1 MREGAPKIIGII
13 KALSEHPGQMIPLFS
28 SRNYNTFLSVLRESG
43 LRVAISNMMRV
54 MDNSAS
60 DIERISVLKGIEVQE
75 FTGQV
80 LHVPYSDNPLVSVV
94 IPVYNQFE
102 YTYWCVKSIVE
113 TTKDLDYEIIIA
125 DDCST
130 DTTRDIEKYLPGVRV
145 IRNEK
150 NLRFTLNCNNAV
162 KYAKGKYVALLNN
175 DTVVMDGWMSAL
187 VEVLERDPK
196 VGSVGSK
203 MNYPDGVLQEAGCV
217 VWRDGSA
224 WNIGK
229 GLNPNLPQFN
239 YLKEVDYVSGASFM
253 FPKAVWDE
261 LMGFDERYAP
271 SYCEDSDL
279 AFQMRYNG
287 YKVMY
292 QPRSCVVHFEGM
304 SNGKAL
310 GSSLKSYQ
318 LVNTRKFYEKWRDVL
333 MDHSTMGADLFIA
346 RDRSADKRCV
356 VYVDEHITDPNGDE
370 FDRFASEEM
379 ISCARNGDSVK
390 LIADDYFLDEKSA
403 SVFQDEGIEVLYG
416 GEARRDQKKW
426 AHDYKKFID
435 LVVVCRPYLM
445 RKYKRLFRGTEVRL
459 IGYDE
464 ASIPEKKRSYQS
476 LQH

>member
-1 MREGAPKIIGII
+1 MREGAPKIISII
-13 KALSEHPGQMIPLFS
+13 RALSEHPGQMIPLFS

-43 LRVAISNMMRV
+43 LKVAIANMMRV

-60 DIERISVLKGIEVQE
+60 DIERINILQGIEVKE

-80 LHVPYSDNPLVSVV
+80 FNVPFSNEPLVSVV

-102 YTYWCVKSIVE
+102 YTYWCVRSIVE
-113 TTKDLDYEIIIA
+113 TTKGIDYEIIIA

-130 DTTRDIEKYLPGVRV
+130 DTTCDIEKYLPGVRV
-145 IRNEK
+145 IRNER

-162 KYAKGKYVALLNN
+162 KYTKGKYVALLNN
-175 DTVVMDGWMSAL
+175 DTLVMDGWMSSL
-187 VEVLERDPK
+187 LKVLENDPK
-196 VGSVGSK
+196 VGLVGSK
-203 MNYPDGVLQEAGCV
+203 MIYPDGVLQEAGCV

-239 YLKEVDYVSGASFM
+239 FLKEVDYVSGASFM
-253 FPKAVWDE
+253 FPKVIWDE

-318 LVNTRKFYEKWRDVL
+318 LINTRKFYEKWRDVL
-333 MDHSTMGADLFIA
+333 MEHSPLGADLFVV
-346 RDRSADKRCV
+346 RDRSMGKRRV
-356 VYVDEHITDPNGDE
+356 VFVDEHVTDPSGDDY
-370 FDRFASEEM
+370 DRFVAQKM
-379 ISCARNGDSVK
+379 IACARCGNSVK
-390 LIADDYFLDEKSA
+390 LIADDYLLDEGKA
-403 SVFQDEGIEVLYG
+403 VTYQDEGIEVLYG

-426 AHDYKKFID
+426 AHDYRKLVD
-435 LVVVCRPYLM
+435 LVVVCRPFLM
-445 RKYKRLFRGTEVRL
+445 RKYVRLFRGTDIKL
-459 IGYDE
+459 IDYGE
-464 ASIPEKKRSYQS
+464 AQIPERQRTYPTE
-476 LQH
+476 

>member
-43 LRVAISNMMRV
+43 LKVAISNMMRV

-60 DIERISVLKGIEVQE
+60 DIERINVLKGIEVQE

-80 LHVPYSDNPLVSVV
+80 FNVPYCGNPLVSVV

-102 YTYWCVKSIVE
+102 YTYWCVRSIVE
-113 TTKDLDYEIIIA
+113 TTKGMDYEIIIA

-130 DTTRDIEKYLPGVRV
+130 DTTKDIEKYLPGVRV
-145 IRNEK
+145 IRNEH
-150 NLRFTLNCNNAV
+150 NLRFTLNCNTAV
-162 KYAKGKYVALLNN
+162 RYARGKYVALLNN
-175 DTVVMDGWMSAL
+175 DTIVREGWMSTL
-187 VEVLERDPK
+187 VDVLEKDPK
-196 VGSVGSK
+196 AGLVGSK
-203 MNYPDGVLQEAGCV
+203 MTYPDGVLQEAGCV

-239 YLKEVDYVSGASFM
+239 YVKEVDYVSGASFM

-292 QPRSCVVHFEGM
+292 QPASCVVHFEGM

-333 MDHSTMGADLFIA
+333 MDHSPIGADLFVA
-346 RDRSADKRCV
+346 RDRSSKKRCV
-356 VYVDEHITDPNGDE
+356 VYVDEHITDSNGDE
-370 FDRFASEEM
+370 FDRFATEEM

-390 LIADDYFLDEKSA
+390 LIADDYFLDENKA
-403 SVFQDEGIEVLYG
+403 MVFQKEGIEVLYG

-426 AHDYKKFID
+426 AHDYKKFVD
-435 LVVVCRPYLM
+435 VVIVCRPYLM
-445 RKYKRLFRGTEVRL
+445 RKYRKLFRGTEVRL

-464 ASIPEKKRSYQS
+464 ASIPEKKRSYGPV
-476 LQH
+476 

>member
-43 LRVAISNMMRV
+43 LKVAISNMMRV

-60 DIERISVLKGIEVQE
+60 DIERINVLQGIEVKE
-75 FTGQV
+75 FTGQIFR
-80 LHVPYSDNPLVSVV
+80 VPYCDNPLVSVV

-102 YTYWCVKSIVE
+102 YTYWCVRSIVE

-130 DTTRDIEKYLPGVRV
+130 DTTVDIEKYLPGVRV
-145 IRNEK
+145 IRNER

-175 DTVVMDGWMSAL
+175 DTVVMDGWMSSL
-187 VEVLERDPK
+187 VEVLERYPD
-196 VGSVGSK
+196 VGLVGSK
-203 MNYPDGVLQEAGCV
+203 MTYPDGVLQEAGCV
-217 VWRDGSA
+217 IWRDGSA

-229 GLNPNLPQFN
+229 GLNPNLPQYN

-253 FPKAVWDE
+253 FPKKVWDE

-287 YKVMY
+287 YRVMY
-292 QPRSCVVHFEGM
+292 QPRSSLVHFEGM

-333 MDHSTMGADLFIA
+333 MDHSALGADLYLA
-346 RDRSADKRCV
+346 KDRSMRNGCV
-356 VYVDEHITDPNGDE
+356 VYVDEHVTDSEGDE
-370 FDRFASEEM
+370 YDRAVAAQMME
-379 ISCARNGDSVK
+379 CARSGRTVK
-390 LIADDYFLDEKSA
+390 LIADDYLLDVEKA
-403 SVFQDEGIEVLYG
+403 TV
-416 GEARRDQKKW
+416 
-426 AHDYKKFID
+426 
-435 LVVVCRPYLM
+435 
-445 RKYKRLFRGTEVRL
+445 
-459 IGYDE
+459 
-464 ASIPEKKRSYQS
+464 
-476 LQH
+476 

>member
-43 LRVAISNMMRV
+43 LKVAVSNMMRV

-60 DIERISVLKGIEVQE
+60 DIERINIIKGIEVQE

-80 LHVPYSDNPLVSVV
+80 FKVPRCDNPLVSVV

-102 YTYWCVKSIVE
+102 YTYWCVRSIVE
-113 TTKDLDYEIIIA
+113 TTKSLDYEIIIA

-130 DTTRDIEKYLPGVRV
+130 DTTRDIEQYLPGVRV

-187 VEVLERDPK
+187 VDVLEKYPD
-196 VGSVGSK
+196 VGLVGSK
-203 MNYPDGVLQEAGCV
+203 MVYPDGVLQEAGCV

-239 YLKEVDYVSGASFM
+239 FLKEVDYVSGASFM
-253 FPKAVWDE
+253 FPKTVWDE
-261 LMGFDERYAP
+261 FMGFDERYAP

-333 MDHSTMGADLFIA
+333 MSHSTIGADLFQA
-346 RDRSADKRCV
+346 RDRSLGKRCV
-356 VYVDEHITDPNGDE
+356 VYVDEHITDAEGDE
-370 FDRFASEEM
+370 FDRFLTERM
-379 ISCARNGDSVK
+379 ISCARGGASVK
-390 LIADDYFLDEKSA
+390 LIADDFFLDGTKAE
-403 SVFQDEGIEVLYG
+403 VYQDEGIEVLYG

-426 AHDYKKFID
+426 AHDYKRFVDEVI
-435 LVVVCRPYLM
+435 VCRPFLM
-445 RKYKRLFRGTEVRL
+445 RKYVRLFGKAKVKL
-459 IGYDE
+459 IDYDGRP
-464 ASIPEKKRSYQS
+464 IPERQRSYNAS
-476 LQH
+476 